1 MRHEGDMDL
10 ATITAQNTRALLCLR
25 SPNIDFMAA
34 IRDYPYR
41 GFIEAQ
47 ITGCQPFVMFSNYD
61 DIVAQHYLFRGPDS
75 FESFS
80 LKLWSH
86 LSRMSKVVFDVGAFS
101 GVFALAATHS
111 NPEVKVVAFEP
122 SLNTFVRLVTNVL
135 ANGMGGRIG
144 TVKAALGE
152 RDGQLTLKH
161 PAGIHCLGSE
171 ETLVDG
177 RHESVWFQEEVRV
190 MAGDQLS
197 AHYATN
203 SRDFVIEVD
212 PGAVDLIKIDVE
224 GFELSVLR
232 GMTALLDRRKPTLLV
247 ECLSLGQF
255 DEVFAFLQP
264 KGYFFRFID
273 DAGSAAHQDRD
284 RFAQHPR
291 NVLFMSSDELLE
303 GVVMIA
309 R

>member
-1 MRHEGDMDL
+1 MDL
-10 ATITAQNTRALLCLR
+10 ATITAQNTRALLSLR
-25 SPNIDFMAA
+25 SPTVDLMAA
-34 IRDYPYR
+34 IRDFPYR

-47 ITGCQPFVMFSNYD
+47 ITGSQPFVMFSNYD

-86 LSRMSKVVFDVGAFS
+86 LSRMSKVVYDVGAFT
-101 GVFALAATHS
+101 GVFSLVATHS
-111 NPEVKVVAFEP
+111 NPDAKVIAFEP

-144 TVKAALGE
+144 TVKAALADK
-152 RDGQLTLKH
+152 DGQMTLKH

-177 RHESVWFQEEVRV
+177 RHESVWFQEDVRV

-197 AHYATN
+197 KHYASN
-203 SRDFVIEVD
+203 ARDFVIEVD

-232 GMTALLDRRKPTLLV
+232 GMGDLLGERKPALLV
-247 ECLSLGQF
+247 ECLSLAQF
-255 DEVFAFLQP
+255 DEVFSFLQP
-264 KGYFFRFID
+264 KGYFFRFVD
-273 DAGSAAHQDRD
+273 DGGNAVHQDRE
-284 RFAQHPR
+284 RFARHPR
-291 NVLFMSSDELLE
+291 NVLFMSSEELLE
-303 GVVMIA
+303 GVAMIA
-309 R
+309 H

>member
-1 MRHEGDMDL
+1 MDL
-10 ATITAQNTRALLCLR
+10 ATITAQNTRALLMPR
-25 SPNIDFMAA
+25 SRSVDLMAA

-47 ITGCQPFVMFSNYD
+47 ITGCEPFVMFSNYD

-101 GVFALAATHS
+101 GVFSLAATHS
-111 NPEVKVVAFEP
+111 NPEAKVLAFEP

-144 TVKAALGE
+144 TVKAALSE
-152 RDGQLTLKH
+152 RDGQLSLKH

-190 MAGDQLS
+190 MAGDRLS

-212 PGAVDLIKIDVE
+212 PAAVDLIKIDVE

-232 GMTALLDRRKPTLLV
+232 GMAAILEKRGPALLV
-247 ECLSLGQF
+247 ECLSLAQF
-255 DEVFAFLQP
+255 DEVSSLLRP
-264 KGYFFRFID
+264 LGYSYRFID
-273 DAGSAAHQDRD
+273 DGGGDVHQDRE
-284 RFAQHPR
+284 RFAREPR
-291 NVLFMSSDELLE
+291 NVLFMRSEELLE
-303 GVVMIA
+303 GVALIA